1 MKRPALAL
9 ALLCAGAAL
18 VVARPLPSELTTGLP
33 VGARGLVEGP
43 VLSRAAGDTLQLYY
57 QLWLFRDGLVG
68 PTPFLYDPYQFRVDG
83 PRWNL
88 PQTFPPLALPFTA
101 LSVFGSHAA
110 YNLLLLLTFPAAGLA
125 AYALARR
132 YTGAVV
138 PAMVAGLG
146 FALLPARLSPLFG
159 GHPAGFAAVFVPLVF
174 WGFDVAVVSGRVAGG
189 VVGGLALLALATLEP
204 HYTYL
209 VGGLLAVYVPL
220 RWLAAGRP
228 RRIAPAL
235 LAGAALGALGAGW
248 LLMLRQSFLVGS
260 VADAGRSLAE
270 VRLFSAGPAALAV
283 PAAYG
288 GAVLLLL
295 ALAGLALPGPR
306 PDRAMRALRVFLG
319 GALVLGVL
327 LALGPTLPGIPLY
340 EAFYRWAPLFKL
352 IRNPEKFRI
361 LVSLSVVVLAALGAT
376 ALLARVGPRA
386 ARGLGLALLLLVL
399 VETPPWHRIAV
410 ARFPDSPVYSRLRQE
425 ATRVLYLPVWPGDSA
440 FSSVYLYTVTRT
452 RVPMLN
458 GYSPLVSRRYIDEV
472 FEPLAGLNVGDLDPA
487 AHARLRAL
495 GVSHVVVDRAVF
507 PPQVSPYP
515 SRFTIARLG
524 ASAALALEASAD
536 PLWVFRVTAEP
547 PRPGAL
553 TSPVG
558 VFFEAERLPRATGR
572 VADEPEAS
580 AARAV
585 VARAGADRA
594 GFLTFGPYRPLPA
607 GAYRARFRVRGVGLT
622 IEVTAD
628 RGRRLLAQRTVAPGP
643 AWVDVELP
651 FTVDRAGLLEYR
663 VRWDGREDAAVDW
676 VAVVAADRPDPEWAY
691 EVEVLPHRLGE
702 REDTA
707 ASGGWAGY
715 ADPVESLR
723 TDLVA
728 GPARLF
734 PAGRYRLVVRVRAD
748 GQASGPL
755 LGLAVTEPAGRV
767 LAARTAD
774 AAEVPP
780 GAYREVGLD
789 FDLARP
795 TVLEFPVRYLG
806 GTGVFFD
813 RLAVTPR

>member
-1 MKRPALAL
+1 VKRPALAL

-18 VVARPLPSELTTGLP
+18 VVARPLPWELTAGLP
-33 VGARGLVEGP
+33 VAARGPVDRP
-43 VLSRAAGDTLQLYY
+43 VLSRSAGDTLQLYY

-68 PTPFLYDPYQFRVDG
+68 PTPFLRDPYQFRVDG

-88 PQTFPPLALPFTA
+88 PQTFPPLALPFTV

-110 YNLLLLLTFPAAGLA
+110 YNLLLLLSFPAAGLA

-132 YTGAVV
+132 YTAAAV
-138 PAMVAGLG
+138 PALVAGLG
-146 FALLPARLSPLFG
+146 FALVPARLGPLFG
-159 GHPAGFAAVFVPLVF
+159 GHPAGFAAVFVPLAF
-174 WGFDVAVVSGRVAGG
+174 WGFDLAVASGRVAGG
-189 VVGGLALLALATLEP
+189 VAGGLALLALATLEP

-209 VGGLLAVYVPL
+209 IGGLLAVYVPL
-220 RWLAAGRP
+220 RWLGAGRP
-228 RRIAPAL
+228 RRAAPAL
-235 LAGAALGALGAGW
+235 LAGAGLGALGAGW

-260 VADAGRSLAE
+260 IADAGRSLAE

-288 GAVLLLL
+288 GGALLLL

-306 PDRAMRALRVFLG
+306 RDRALRVFYG
-319 GALVLGVL
+319 GTLVLGVL
-327 LALGPTLPGIPLY
+327 LALGPTLPGVPVY
-340 EAFYRWAPLFKL
+340 EALYRWLPLFKL

-361 LVSLSVVVLAALGAT
+361 LVSLGVVVLAALGTA
-376 ALLARVGPRA
+376 ALLARVGPRP
-386 ARGLGLALLLLVL
+386 ARGLGLALLALVL
-399 VETPPWHRIAV
+399 VETPPWHRVAV
-410 ARFPDSPVYSRLRQE
+410 ARFPESPVYARLRQE

-452 RVPMLN
+452 RVPTLN
-458 GYSPLVSRRYIDEV
+458 GYSPLVSRRYVDEV

-487 AHARLRAL
+487 AHARLREL

-507 PPQVSPYP
+507 PPQVSPFP
-515 SRFTIARLG
+515 SRFTIARLE

-536 PLWVFRVTAEP
+536 PLWVFRVTPEP
-547 PRPGAL
+547 PRRPAL
-553 TSPVG
+553 SSPVG
-558 VFFEAERLPRATGR
+558 VFFEAERLPRATGS
-572 VADEPEAS
+572 VGDDPEAS
-580 AARAV
+580 AGRAV
-585 VARAGADRA
+585 VAHPGADRA

-607 GAYRARFRVRGVGLT
+607 GAYRARFRVRGGGLT

-628 RGRRLLAQRTVAPGP
+628 RGRRLLAQRAVTPGP
-643 AWVDVELP
+643 AWVDAELP

-663 VRWDGREDAAVDW
+663 VRWDGREGAAVDW
-676 VAVVAADRPDPEWAY
+676 VAVVSADRPDPEWVY
-691 EVEVLPHRLGE
+691 EVEALPHKLGE
-702 REDTA
+702 RQDAA

-715 ADPVESLR
+715 ADPGESLR

-734 PAGRYRLVVRVRAD
+734 PAGRYRLVVRVRAE
-748 GQASGPL
+748 GAATEPPVR
-755 LGLAVTEPAGRV
+755 LAVSEPAGRI
-767 LAARTAD
+767 LAARTVD
-774 AAEVPP
+774 AAEMPP

-795 TVLEFPVRYLG
+795 TVLEFPVGYLG